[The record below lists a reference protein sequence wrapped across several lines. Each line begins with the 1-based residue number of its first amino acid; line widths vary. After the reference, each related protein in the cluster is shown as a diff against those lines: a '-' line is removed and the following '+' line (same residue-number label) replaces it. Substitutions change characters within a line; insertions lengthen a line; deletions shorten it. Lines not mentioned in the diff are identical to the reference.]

1 MLNSRDNAK
10 SMFTKQLTQKLIDHI
25 VDEPAVVAIAS
36 QLISEAIRK
45 LDFKLTKQLQIKEK
59 DMKDEFT
66 ARLKNVEDGLKKE
79 MSYFT
84 LHTSLKKG
92 IDDSMLKR
100 SPSFVPSPQPGLD
113 EMQVIKLCK
122 ETFADEYAKR
132 MVQYHMDLTQEI
144 DEVERAKV
152 LLKDETESNRNGIM
166 QAITPL
172 QVMTRLSLRTVEKT
186 HIATRSG
193 GLDEYSRVH
202 LSNLDKSQMSIVSHN

>member
-1 MLNSRDNAK
+1 
-10 SMFTKQLTQKLIDHI
+10 MFTKQLTQKLIDHI

>member
-1 MLNSRDNAK
+1 M
-10 SMFTKQLTQKLIDHI
+10 
-25 VDEPAVVAIAS
+25 VAIAS

-92 IDDSMLKR
+92 IDDSILKR

-113 EMQVIKLCK
+113 EM
-122 ETFADEYAKR
+122 
-132 MVQYHMDLTQEI
+132 
-144 DEVERAKV
+144 
-152 LLKDETESNRNGIM
+152 
-166 QAITPL
+166 
-172 QVMTRLSLRTVEKT
+172 
-186 HIATRSG
+186 
-193 GLDEYSRVH
+193 
-202 LSNLDKSQMSIVSHN
+202 

>member
-1 MLNSRDNAK
+1 
-10 SMFTKQLTQKLIDHI
+10 MFTKQLTQKLIDHI

-59 DMKDEFT
+59 DLKDEFT

-84 LHTSLKKG
+84 LQTSLKKG

-113 EMQVIKLCK
+113 EMQVIKLCR

-132 MVQYHMDLTQEI
+132 MV
-144 DEVERAKV
+144 
-152 LLKDETESNRNGIM
+152 
-166 QAITPL
+166 
-172 QVMTRLSLRTVEKT
+172 
-186 HIATRSG
+186 
-193 GLDEYSRVH
+193 
-202 LSNLDKSQMSIVSHN
+202 